1 MRIRTHTVF
10 PNYLFEQNISIPDT
24 MIETL
29 KLERDEMYD
38 SGITSDTN
46 FGWRTNKEYPI
57 AEGHS
62 KLCKLVS
69 HHI

>member
-38 SGITSDTN
+38 SGISSDTN
-46 FGWRTNKEYPI
+46 FGWRKNK
-57 AEGHS
+57 
-62 KLCKLVS
+62 
-69 HHI
+69 